1 MAQADGPVHPRH
13 DDSVAGSA
21 TRAQYDSRRDQPTG
35 WALYLPSRT
44 AMAALKATGIAEQ
57 GPSRKTT
64 ENLYL
69 RKCTSRSHSDGKR
82 VVSLAQ

>member
-1 MAQADGPVHPRH
+1 
-13 DDSVAGSA
+13 
-21 TRAQYDSRRDQPTG
+21 
-35 WALYLPSRT
+35 
-44 AMAALKATGIAEQ
+44 MAALKATGIAEQ